1 MGAGQFS
8 VDPCSGLG
16 SVQSFIGSQG
26 NLACHST
33 SLGLFLY
40 LRRPALV
47 MATWQNN
54 LEWGEGLEIA
64 QLVENLPFRCKAT
77 SLVSAPSHIK
87 HGIPALLFEV
97 PEAKT
102 K

>member
-1 MGAGQFS
+1 MSQCFS
-8 VDPCSGLG
+8 GPVSL
-16 SVQSFIGSQG
+16 SAQASFSDG
-26 NLACHST
+26 H
-33 SLGLFLY
+33 
-40 LRRPALV
+40 
-47 MATWQNN
+47 MAEQ